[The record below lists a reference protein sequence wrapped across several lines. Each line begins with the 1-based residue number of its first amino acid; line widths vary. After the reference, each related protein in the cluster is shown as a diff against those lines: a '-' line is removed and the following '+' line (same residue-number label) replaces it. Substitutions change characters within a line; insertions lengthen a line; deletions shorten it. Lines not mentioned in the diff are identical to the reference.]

1 MSDFEKDPGIL
12 GSLTTVEQAG
22 ELFDRV
28 VANWR
33 MGDER
38 QFEALSQMWIEK
50 LIRVPYSVAR
60 DAVETMIDEQTHRP
74 VIADLKE
81 YVTARWPRKKLGRGK
96 NTGE

>member
-1 MSDFEKDPGIL
+1 MSDFEKDPEIL
-12 GSLTTVEQAG
+12 GPLTTLEQAG
-22 ELFDRV
+22 VLFDRV

-33 MGDER
+33 MSDER
-38 QFEALSQMWIEK
+38 QFESLSDMWIEK
-50 LIRVPYSVAR
+50 LIAVPYLVAQ
-60 DAVETMIDEQTHRP
+60 DAVGAMIDEQTHRP